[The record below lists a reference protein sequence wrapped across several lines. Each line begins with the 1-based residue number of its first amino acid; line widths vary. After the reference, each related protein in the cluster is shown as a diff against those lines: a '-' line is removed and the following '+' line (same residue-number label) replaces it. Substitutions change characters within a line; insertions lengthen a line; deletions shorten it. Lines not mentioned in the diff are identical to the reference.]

1 MQTKTLKPC
10 LLFSLGNELFGIDV
24 ENVLRVINLEKM
36 LKVPKAPEF
45 ILGAIS
51 LEGNVIPVV
60 DLGCKIELSKT
71 DISKDTK
78 VIVLEIAHDD
88 ITLLV
93 GVAIDDVLDV
103 VTLESSKLLPPALE
117 GLGFDTHVL
126 VGIYPAEEKFY
137 NILNAL
143 AIFEKELASIV

>member
-1 MQTKTLKPC
+1 MQTKNLKPC
-10 LLFSLGNELFGIDV
+10 LFFSLCNELFGIHV

-36 LKVPKAPEF
+36 MKVPKAPEF

-60 DLGCKIELSKT
+60 DLACKIELSKT
-71 DISKDTK
+71 EVSKNTK
-78 VIVLEIAHDD
+78 VVVLEISHQDVL
-88 ITLLV
+88 LLV

-103 VTLESSKLLPPALE
+103 VTVESSKMLPPALE
-117 GLGFDTHVL
+117 GLGFDTQAL
-126 VGIYPAEEKFY
+126 VGIYSAEEKFY
-137 NILNAL
+137 NILNAS